1 LEYKRVGGR
10 IKKRK
15 VREFISKH
23 KVEAMTIQES
33 TLGEVDN
40 LFCARLW
47 GGQNVGWKHST
58 AIGRIDAII
67 TLWDSNKGLWF
78 LLFKDKAF

>member
-1 LEYKRVGGR
+1 MKE
-10 IKKRK
+10 
-15 VREFISKH
+15 SK
-23 KVEAMTIQES
+23 
-33 TLGEVDN
+33 LGEVDN